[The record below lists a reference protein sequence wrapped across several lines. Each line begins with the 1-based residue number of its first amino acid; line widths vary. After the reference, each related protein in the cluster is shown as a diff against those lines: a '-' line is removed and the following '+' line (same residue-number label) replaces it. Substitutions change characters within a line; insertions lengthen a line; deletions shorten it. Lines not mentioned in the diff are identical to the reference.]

1 MNEHSPSPDAGGA
14 RPTRLGRRAVA
25 VIGAAGVV
33 SLAGGVAVG
42 VALAPSGTSSP
53 RPSSQSQQSQPSQSQ
68 SGRAPWD
75 QSEDGTGN
83 ADQAVPYQQPGAQSD
98 QSQSGQS
105 QGQQTQP
112 QYQQPNT
119 SSHGS

>member
-1 MNEHSPSPDAGGA
+1 MNEHNPSPDAGDA
-14 RPTRLGRRAVA
+14 RPTRLGRRAIA

-53 RPSSQSQQSQPSQSQ
+53 TPSSQSQPSQSR

-75 QSEDGTGN
+75 QSEDGTAN
-83 ADQAVPYQQPGAQSD
+83 SDQAVPYQQPGAQSD